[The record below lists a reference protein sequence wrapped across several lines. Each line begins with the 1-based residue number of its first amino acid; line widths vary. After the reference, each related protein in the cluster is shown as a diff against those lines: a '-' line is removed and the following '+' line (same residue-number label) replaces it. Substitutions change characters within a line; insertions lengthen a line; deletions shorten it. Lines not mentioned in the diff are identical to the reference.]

1 MKYLKRF
8 NESVNNIDGIIET
21 IKDILLP
28 LSDMGY
34 DIGCNKG
41 QQVLLK
47 NREQFSG
54 ELFIRVVRHGDPT
67 LKMNDEVKDE
77 FIRMKDYLESEG
89 FKSIVVH
96 YIIKLRLG
104 AIFPVNNRQM
114 NVDFNEFIKIEDFEF
129 SNLLFVAKV

>member
-8 NESVNNIDGIIET
+8 NESVNNIDVIIET

-28 LSDMGY
+28 ISDMGY

-67 LKMNDEVKDE
+67 LKMNEVKDE

-96 YIIKLRLG
+96 YIIKLDL
-104 AIFPVNNRQM
+104 NRQI

>member
-28 LSDMGY
+28 ISDMGY

-96 YIIKLRLG
+96 YIIKLD
-104 AIFPVNNRQM
+104 FNRQI